1 MAIKKVKLPDNTTV
15 ELNDAR
21 VDVSSP
27 SNGQVLAYNSTS
39 QKFENQSIS
48 TGGGDVYFGDG
59 EGSGNAATI
68 LSGVT
73 MNGSSVT
80 VTDGVAN
87 LGTVVTDKSDK
98 QDTLVS
104 GTNIKTVN
112 NNSLLGSGD
121 VAIATPGTLVTNA
134 TTAQS
139 ASSGEAMSGSITLHK
154 VAKTGTYSDLIGIP
168 SIPSAPGTLN
178 TTATTAQSTN
188 SSEALSG
195 NITLHKVSKTGTYS
209 DLIGTPTIPTVNNST
224 ITIQKNGTT
233 VDSFTT
239 NASSGKSINITVSEP
254 PSVSSSDNGKVMVV
268 SSGSWAAVQPVTIY
282 SGSSAPSSG
291 TGSNGDIYIQT
302 ES

>member
-59 EGSGNAATI
+59 VGGGEAATI
-68 LSGVT
+68 LSGIT
-73 MNGSSVT
+73 MNGSPVT

-87 LGTVVTDKSDK
+87 LGTVLTSHQSIKTVNNTTMTGAGNVSV
-98 QDTLVS
+98 QETLVS
-104 GTNIKTVN
+104 GTNIKTIN
-112 NNSLLGSGD
+112 NESILGSGNLS
-121 VAIATPGTLVTNA
+121 V
-134 TTAQS
+134 
-139 ASSGEAMSGSITLHK
+139 SGL
-154 VAKTGTYSDLIGIP
+154 
-168 SIPSAPGTLN
+168 
-178 TTATTAQSTN
+178 
-188 SSEALSG
+188 
-195 NITLHKVSKTGTYS
+195 
-209 DLIGTPTIPTVNNST
+209 
-224 ITIQKNGTT
+224 
-233 VDSFTT
+233 
-239 NASSGKSINITVSEP
+239 
-254 PSVSSSDNGKVMVV
+254 PSVSSSDNGKVLEV
-268 SSGSWAAVQPVTIY
+268 SNGAWVAVKPVTIY

>member
-15 ELNDAR
+15 DLNDAR
-21 VDVSSP
+21 IGVSSP

-39 QKFENQSIS
+39 QKFENKSIS

-59 EGSGNAATI
+59 EGSGNAADI

-73 MNGSSVT
+73 FNGTPAT
-80 VTDGVAN
+80 VTDGVA
-87 LGTVVTDKSDK
+87 
-98 QDTLVS
+98 
-104 GTNIKTVN
+104 
-112 NNSLLGSGD
+112 
-121 VAIATPGTLVTNA
+121 AITATIPSAPGTLITNA
-134 TTAQS
+134 TTAQT
-139 ASSGEAMSGSITLHK
+139 ASSGEAMSGNITLHK
-154 VAKTGTYSDLIGIP
+154 VAKTGTYSDLIGKP

-178 TTATTAQSTN
+178 TTATTAQSTS
-188 SSEALSG
+188 SSESMSG
-195 NITLHKVSKTGTYS
+195 SITLHKVAKTGTYS

-239 NASSGKSINITVSEP
+239 NASSGKSINIIVSEP

-268 SSGSWAAVQPVTIY
+268 SSGSWAAVKPVTIY

-291 TGSNGDIYIQT
+291 TGSDGDIYIQT

>member
-48 TGGGDVYFGDG
+48 TGGGDVYYGDG
-59 EGSGNAATI
+59 VGGGEAATI

-73 MNGSSVT
+73 MNGSPVT

-87 LGTVVTDKSDK
+87 LGTVITSHQSIKTVNNTTMTGTGNVSV
-98 QDTLVS
+98 QATLVS
-104 GTNIKTVN
+104 GTNIKTIN
-112 NNSLLGSGD
+112 NESILGSGNLS
-121 VAIATPGTLVTNA
+121 V
-134 TTAQS
+134 
-139 ASSGEAMSGSITLHK
+139 SGL
-154 VAKTGTYSDLIGIP
+154 
-168 SIPSAPGTLN
+168 
-178 TTATTAQSTN
+178 
-188 SSEALSG
+188 
-195 NITLHKVSKTGTYS
+195 
-209 DLIGTPTIPTVNNST
+209 
-224 ITIQKNGTT
+224 
-233 VDSFTT
+233 
-239 NASSGKSINITVSEP
+239 
-254 PSVSSSDNGKVMVV
+254 PSVSSSDNGKVLEVNN
-268 SSGSWAAVQPVTIY
+268 GTWTAVKPVTIY